1 MSDEET
7 IVVLSSDE
15 QALASWLAQRIMAES
30 RKLQDEVPGFRRRD
44 AETVSVARLAAL
56 VTAKLG
62 QTRAAEVLN
71 AAIQIAGI

>member
-15 QALASWLAQRIMAES
+15 QALASWLADRIMAES
-30 RKLQDEVPGFRRRD
+30 RRLQAEVPGFRRRH
-44 AETVSVARLAAL
+44 AETVSIARLSAL